1 MMSDEHPIYLPPCQA
16 CGRAVCDQ
24 PYYSAALADYAP
36 GGFHA
41 CDDRCAA
48 EFVRRVLDRRGTL
61 RLFGTD
67 GRYSQ

>member
-1 MMSDEHPIYLPPCQA
+1 MSSCDPTYLPPCQH
-16 CGRAVCDQ
+16 CGRAVRGQ

-41 CDDRCAA
+41 CDPRCA
-48 EFVRRVLDRRGTL
+48 ELFVRRVLARRGTL

-67 GRYSQ
+67 GRYAR